1 MRKMSRIWMAS
12 LMGQRKALLAEL
24 LWVVVSL
31 GWDVW
36 RLVVGLGMVVVGLEW
51 FVVVFCGF
59 VVGFGGAEVGL
70 WVGVVTTCLVETCLM
85 VTVPGEKKTKQ
96 HWHQNL
102 FLVVSGHYRREAKVR
117 ECWDRSS

>member
-36 RLVVGLGMVVVGLEW
+36 RLVVGLGTVVVGLEW

-85 VTVPGEKKTKQ
+85 VTVPGEKKNKTTLASEP
-96 HWHQNL
+96 L
-102 FLVVSGHYRREAKVR
+102 FGGEWALQKGG
-117 ECWDRSS
+117 